1 MENRN
6 GLEIL
11 IGKIPRRG
19 MSRKCQ
25 ELLPFI
31 GKQYFDG
38 KPLEQLKNELNK
50 KSKGYVE
57 ITYRRL
63 DWMLDQIKI
72 NALKKPCG
80 YSGKHPLDIKDD
92 PALVADIIIK
102 HCIDY
107 KLRLQTKLLE
117 ISKGTGITK
126 SFLDRR
132 YGEGKEIEIDR
143 KVLASFGSSPN
154 FYVFMMDL
162 NGEC

>member
-6 GLEIL
+6 GIETL
-11 IGKIPRRG
+11 IEKIPKNG
-19 MSRKCQ
+19 MSKKCQ

-31 GKQYFDG
+31 GKQYFNEKPAKQLEDDLG
-38 KPLEQLKNELNK
+38 KKN
-50 KSKGYVE
+50 KGYVE

-63 DWMLDQIKI
+63 DRMLDQIKI

-117 ISKGTGITK
+117 IFKDIGITK

-132 YGEGKEIEIDR
+132 YNKGKELETDR
-143 KVLASFGSSPN
+143 KLLVSLGNNPN
-154 FYVFMMDL
+154 FYIFMMNL
-162 NGEC
+162 NGKD